1 MSIKKILV
9 NICRFILAVTLI
21 FSGYVKA
28 VDPSGTQYKIEDYA
42 EAIGMAGLLPDWLTM
57 TLSIGLSALE
67 FCLGIFLLFAIQRR
81 VSSRIATGLMA
92 MMTLIT
98 LWLALW
104 NPISDCGCFGDAITL
119 TNWQTFGKNIV
130 LLACAIAVM
139 RNPLLM
145 MRFISK
151 TNQWIVINF
160 TVLYVLGTALW
171 SLYDLPQFD
180 FRPYHIGA
188 NIKEGME
195 IPEGEKQPQFETTFI
210 LEKNGEQ
217 KEFTLEEYPDST
229 WTFIDSK
236 TIQTEEGY
244 IPPIHDFSLTELETG
259 DDITEEVLTDTGYTF
274 LLVAPYLEKAD
285 DSCFGEIDQIY
296 EYAEDNGLPFYCL
309 TASSDKG
316 IDKWR
321 DLTGA
326 EYPFCRVDGTTLKT
340 VIRSNPGLVLLKK
353 GTVIR
358 KWSHHFLPD
367 LQTAGTQALQM
378 PEDSVPGKILRIVL
392 WFILPLLVLTIAD
405 RFWMWTR
412 FVKRKTHPLPSQR
425 EGAEEQGVQEV
436 QGEQE
441 GQGGQENDNSNLNQ
455 SNK

>member
-1 MSIKKILV
+1 
-9 NICRFILAVTLI
+9 
-21 FSGYVKA
+21 
-28 VDPSGTQYKIEDYA
+28 
-42 EAIGMAGLLPDWLTM
+42 
-57 TLSIGLSALE
+57 
-67 FCLGIFLLFAIQRR
+67 
-81 VSSRIATGLMA
+81 
-92 MMTLIT
+92 MTLIT
-98 LWLALW
+98 LWLAIW
-104 NPISDCGCFGDAITL
+104 NPISDCGCFGDAIKLSNWGTL
-119 TNWQTFGKNIV
+119 WKNV
-130 LLACAIAVM
+130 LLLACAIVVV

-145 MRFISK
+145 MRFISR

-160 TVLYVLGTALW
+160 TVVFILLTSLW

-188 NIKEGME
+188 NIKKGME

-217 KEFTLEEYPDST
+217 KEFTLNDYPDST

-236 TIQTEEGY
+236 TVQTEEGY
-244 IPPIHDFSLTELETG
+244 VPPIHDFSLTEQETG

-296 EYAEDNGLPFYCL
+296 EYAEDNGLPFYCV
-309 TASSDKG
+309 TASSDKS
-316 IDKWR
+316 INKWR

-326 EYPFCRVDGTTLKT
+326 EYPFCRADGTTLKT
-340 VIRSNPGLVLLKK
+340 IIRSNPGLVLLKK

-367 LQTAGTQALQM
+367 LQTEGVRALQM
-378 PEDSVPGKILRIVL
+378 PEDSVPGKILRIIL

-405 RFWMWTR
+405 RLWMWTR
-412 FVKRKTHPLPSQR
+412 FVKKKRPEK
-425 EGAEEQGVQEV
+425 EGVQGVQE
-436 QGEQE
+436 
-441 GQGGQENDNSNLNQ
+441 DNYINSV
-455 SNK
+455 

>member
-1 MSIKKILV
+1 MHFSNMFSRNSALSIKKIAV

-28 VDPSGTQYKIEDYA
+28 VDPSGTQYKIEDYM
-42 EAIGMAGLLPDWLTM
+42 EAVGLAGLLPDWLTM
-57 TLSIGLSALE
+57 TMSVGLCALE

-92 MMTLIT
+92 VMTLIT
-98 LWLALW
+98 LWLAIW
-104 NPISDCGCFGDAITL
+104 NPISDCGCFGDAIKLSNWGTL
-119 TNWQTFGKNIV
+119 WKNAL
-130 LLACAIAVM
+130 LLACAIVVV

-145 MRFISK
+145 MRFISR
-151 TNQWIVINF
+151 TNQWIVIYF
-160 TVLYVLGTALW
+160 TVVFILLTSLW

-188 NIKEGME
+188 NIKKGME

-217 KEFTLEEYPDST
+217 KEFTLNDYPDST

-236 TIQTEEGY
+236 TVQTEEGY
-244 IPPIHDFSLTELETG
+244 VPPIHDFSLTEQETG

-296 EYAEDNGLPFYCL
+296 EYAEDNGLPFYCV
-309 TASSDKG
+309 TASSDKS
-316 IDKWR
+316 INKWR

-326 EYPFCRVDGTTLKT
+326 EYPFCRADGTTLKT
-340 VIRSNPGLVLLKK
+340 IIRSNPGLVLLKK

-367 LQTAGTQALQM
+367 LQKEGVRALQM
-378 PEDSVPGKILRIVL
+378 PEDSVPGKILRIIL

-405 RFWMWTR
+405 RLWMWTR
-412 FVKRKTHPLPSQR
+412 FIKKKRPEK
-425 EGAEEQGVQEV
+425 EGVQGVQGVQE
-436 QGEQE
+436 
-441 GQGGQENDNSNLNQ
+441 DNYINSV
-455 SNK
+455 